1 MQFKTKQDELL
12 QTMLSSVQALQASVK
27 AIEAKLDNPSSV
39 VAATPVE
46 SPESGLQAVELPMA
60 EEPIKKHPLEDYKI
74 TEKDIGS
81 LVLVWDGVKPV
92 NANITNLGDV
102 REEGH
107 FPVKSYD
114 GCGWQYAIPHLDPI
128 SLHFKPWYATEE
140 DIPPPDV
147 KNGEFVA
154 ILLEDGEIRIDDTPR
169 EWNWANN
176 VIGFRIVGYRPLS
189 FVNPILDEEK

>member
-27 AIEAKLDNPSSV
+27 AIEAKLDNPASMV
-39 VAATPVE
+39 VPTSTEA
-46 SPESGLQAVELPMA
+46 PESGLQAV

-81 LVLVWDGVKPV
+81 LVLVWDDVDQDDASV
-92 NANITNLGDV
+92 TSLGDV

-107 FPVKSYD
+107 YPVKSHN
-114 GCGWQYAIPHLDPI
+114 GCGWQYAKPYLDTVA
-128 SLHFKPWYATEE
+128 LHFKPWYATEE

-189 FVNPILDEEK
+189 FVNPIVDEEK